1 MTLEDIKALPVLQ
14 TRGIAAAEATDD
26 GQTHNYIVDCL
37 LRLYAGDYGII
48 PAEDTE
54 ANNAELAEGCGRIV
68 ARYEKRN
75 ALTEDI
81 YIISA
86 FDIEMPDVIDANHT
100 MIMLCSE
107 Y

>member
-1 MTLEDIKALPVLQ
+1 MTLEDIKKLPVLQ
-14 TRGIAAAEATDD
+14 TRGIAAAEAADR
-26 GQTHNYIVDCL
+26 GQTHNYIVYCL
-37 LRLYAGDYGII
+37 NRLYIGDYGKI

-68 ARYEKRN
+68 ARYEKRQ

-81 YIISA
+81 YIIAA
-86 FDIEMPDVIDANHT
+86 FDEEIPDSIDANHV